1 MFLYFNGKDDTS
13 QSSHSQSSREDFHL
27 CLIQIDCLLPLHI
40 SLLAELPI
48 FILGEQKLF
57 KEKEY
62 KSKGLPIA
70 TSAYGH
76 YNNSYKLS
84 DYACH

>member
-1 MFLYFNGKDDTS
+1 MTQVNRAILSLLG
-13 QSSHSQSSREDFHL
+13 RLPL

-57 KEKEY
+57 K
-62 KSKGLPIA
+62 KGEGI
-70 TSAYGH
+70 
-76 YNNSYKLS
+76 
-84 DYACH
+84 